1 MILSLLAF
9 VRCRSVFM
17 QRNRASTI
25 LVAFPFCRQN
35 ETFDCKFLF
44 ETCLLVPEHFFSSN
58 HLFASCVLFAR
69 CLGNHF
75 SYFSLK
81 IGSPFSR
88 GPVTFVTQS
97 IKWEVKG
104 EEGAYSKRLLSLL
117 SSCREIVTFFF
128 FFFPIL
134 YVAAAAFCVSN
145 RRLPIVHVKVF
156 VLSLNAD

>member
-44 ETCLLVPEHFFSSN
+44 ENVSTCSRTFFIVQSFVCFVCS
-58 HLFASCVLFAR
+58 FAR

-128 FFFPIL
+128 FFF
-134 YVAAAAFCVSN
+134 F
-145 RRLPIVHVKVF
+145 F
-156 VLSLNAD
+156 